1 MSRVA
6 GGAVKEPKPDP
17 KAAGAGDAA
26 MGMRVR
32 EARLAAG
39 VSQEKLGAI
48 LGVTFQQVQKYEK
61 GVNRISSGRLKL
73 LAETFDRPLSYFFG
87 DGEDADLISVRAGL
101 MNRQAVT
108 MLRYFNKLPEAQQR
122 AIVAAT
128 RAMVLSANGREE
140 DDSV

>member
-1 MSRVA
+1 MIEGVNGATKSNPKRV
-6 GGAVKEPKPDP
+6 GV
-17 KAAGAGDAA
+17 GDEA

-39 VSQEKLGAI
+39 LSQEKLGDI

-73 LAETFDRPLSYFFG
+73 LAETFDRPLTYFFG
-87 DGEDADLISVRAGL
+87 EGEDAEVITARAGL
-101 MNRQAVT
+101 MNPRAT
-108 MLRYFNKLPEAQQR
+108 SLLRYFNKLPEAHQR

-128 RAMVLSANGREE
+128 RAMVLAADGSS
-140 DDSV
+140 DDDPV